1 MKYKRIPYMGEKNKN
16 IRKLSPKEEAIMG
29 YFWQCGPLFVRQVVE
44 MMPDPK
50 PHFNTVSTFVRGL
63 EAKGWLAHEQIGN
76 SYRYHAVADAGEY
89 RDKSLRGLIDRFFG
103 RSYISFVSSL
113 VREEKISTTELRE
126 LIEQIEAQKEK
137 EKEG

>member
-1 MKYKRIPYMGEKNKN
+1 MRTSVCAPGGRNDARSQASFQHCVD
-16 IRKLSPKEEAIMG
+16 IRP
-29 YFWQCGPLFVRQVVE
+29 
-44 MMPDPK
+44 
-50 PHFNTVSTFVRGL
+50 GL